1 MTGRMAQ
8 LELARLEAR
17 HLGRQGKARTIL
29 EGLVSEGK
37 LDIVAEESLF
47 ELCALYIKNSQWNE
61 AKSCL
66 QNFLTRFSQSERS
79 SEARDLFD
87 NLPKL

>member
-1 MTGRMAQ
+1 MAL

-17 HLGRQGKARTIL
+17 HLGQQAKAQKIL
-29 EGLVSEGK
+29 EALVTSGT
-37 LDIVAEESLF
+37 LDIVAEEGLF
-47 ELCALYIKNSQWNE
+47 ELCALYIKTSQWPQ

-66 QNFLTRFSQSERS
+66 QNFLAKFSDSERS
-79 SEARDLFD
+79 TEAESLLN